1 MAGTGRGFEVTT
13 GLVIQQGI
21 WNESSTAK
29 HKIGTRM
36 QLADGRVFYYAQANG
51 ALAAGKLCT
60 SPVAVANHIEILTA
74 AVAAIGAKAITSLDI
89 GATAM
94 TANQYAEGWLQTNK
108 VTGLGYS
115 YKIKSHTSASSSGAV
130 DVVLY
135 DPIQVATDATTE
147 FSFIYNPFA
156 EVIVQATITEPPC
169 GVPLFVVQDNYYAWL
184 QTWGVC
190 ALLCGGTDASGM
202 RLVAHTTDGSVT
214 GYTTASEATSPHTSP
229 HVGYAYGTVGVADEY
244 KPVMLQLFP

>member
-21 WNESSTAK
+21 WNESVTAK

-51 ALAAGKLCT
+51 ALAASKLCT
-60 SPVAVANHIEILTA
+60 SPVAVADHVEILTA
-74 AVAAIGAKAITSLDI
+74 AVTAIGDKAVTSLDL

-94 TANQYAEGWLQTNK
+94 TVNQYAEGWLQTNK

-115 YKIKSHTSASSSGAV
+115 YKIKSHTSGSISGPV
-130 DVVLY
+130 NVVLY
-135 DPIQVATDATTE
+135 DPIQIATDATTE
-147 FSFIYNPFA
+147 FSFIYNPFS

-190 ALLCGGTDASGM
+190 ALLGADTGASGI
-202 RLVAHTTDGSVT
+202 RVVAGTTDGSVT
-214 GYTTASEATSPHTSP
+214 DYTTASEATSPHTSP
-229 HVGYAYGTVGVADEY
+229 HVGYRFGTAGVAAEY
-244 KPVMLQLFP
+244 SPVMLQLFP